1 MSEKLICSN
10 PKAFHDYF
18 IEERYEAG
26 IVLAGVEVESLRLG
40 KANLR
45 DSHALIKNE
54 EAFLFNLHIT
64 PYQNIDRF
72 SPEPD
77 RTRKLLLHKAEL
89 QKLFGKMKEKGY
101 SLIPLKLY
109 FKDDKVKVELG
120 LAKGK
125 KLYDKRESIKSKEV
139 SREMAKVMKEKN
151 R

>member
-26 IVLAGVEVESLRLG
+26 IVLAGAEVKSLRLG
-40 KANLR
+40 KANIK
-45 DSHALIKNE
+45 DSHALIKEE
-54 EAFLFNLHIT
+54 EAYLLNLHIT
-64 PYQNIDRF
+64 PYQKIDRF
-72 SPEPD
+72 TPEPD
-77 RTRKLLLHKAEL
+77 RTRKLLLHKAEIE
-89 QKLFGKMKEKGY
+89 KLFGKMKEKGY

-139 SREMAKVMKEKN
+139 SREIARVMKEKG

>member
-26 IVLAGVEVESLRLG
+26 IVLAGAEVKSLRLG
-40 KANLR
+40 KANIK
-45 DSHALIKNE
+45 DSHALIKEE
-54 EAFLFNLHIT
+54 EAFLLNLHIT
-64 PYQNIDRF
+64 PYQKIDRF
-72 SPEPD
+72 TPEPD
-77 RTRKLLLHKAEL
+77 RTRKLLLHKAEIE
-89 QKLFGKMKEKGY
+89 KLFGKMKEKGY

>member
-26 IVLAGVEVESLRLG
+26 IVLAGAEVKSLRLG
-40 KANLR
+40 KANIK
-45 DSHALIKNE
+45 DSHALIKEE
-54 EAFLFNLHIT
+54 EAFLLNLHIT
-64 PYQNIDRF
+64 PYQKVDRF
-72 SPEPD
+72 TPEPD
-77 RTRKLLLHKAEL
+77 RTRKLLLHKVEIE
-89 QKLFGKMKEKGY
+89 KLFGKMKEKGY

-125 KLYDKRESIKSKEV
+125 KLYDKRETIKGKEV
-139 SREMAKVMKEKN
+139 SREMARVMKEKN